1 MSRWDKI
8 CNNMLLYLVLLAC
21 ALTKHAEEV
30 MEGSVGFKNKALSLV
45 TFWLV
50 VRCCCPYAAYL
61 GQLTSKWWICGEQR
75 LGLFNREGAR
85 RITVKTMRGDIVDC
99 LLLPPAR

>member
-75 LGLFNREGAR
+75 LGP
-85 RITVKTMRGDIVDC
+85 RGSKKGGDNSAYLDSPSPYGHVFKFG
-99 LLLPPAR
+99 L